1 MKDDGTKLPL
11 AGGQVPGAETPG
23 DLAKQLSVRSSGRD
37 RTAVNYNR
45 LASGT

>member
-1 MKDDGTKLPL
+1 MKDDVTKLPL

-23 DLAKQLSVRSSGRD
+23 LDKQLSVRSSGRD